1 MAANVKEIFAEHKWQ
16 WLAAA
21 LLIFAA
27 GALAAIWLNAR
38 NAEVAVVPVME
49 ATVTD
54 DASRKIGESITEAQQ
69 RKNRLPE
76 VVKNAKEK
84 AVQGVGSDG
93 DADIARRWNGLLGRY
108 RLEMLHPRNAKEP
121 IVSSSE
127 CSLMRIRQSFA
138 HPSKHFS
145 LIDTQLSGKSNSVR
159 PHFLKQ
165 HSPR

>member
-1 MAANVKEIFAEHKWQ
+1 MAANVKEIFAKHKWL

-54 DASRKIGESITEAQQ
+54 EASRKIGESITEVQQ

-76 VVKNAKEK
+76 VVKSAKNNVMRDV
-84 AVQGVGSDG
+84 ADTN
-93 DADIARRWNGLLGRY
+93 DACIADLWNGILGRY
-108 RLEMLHPRNAKEP
+108 REHRTAAGGL
-121 IVSSSE
+121 
-127 CSLMRIRQSFA
+127 
-138 HPSKHFS
+138 
-145 LIDTQLSGKSNSVR
+145 
-159 PHFLKQ
+159 
-165 HSPR
+165 